1 MKLEE
6 KINSDLKQALKD
18 KKEGV
23 VSTLRMLKAAIE
35 SLSIERKRAELKD
48 EDVAKLVRTQIR
60 RRKESI
66 EQFTK
71 GKREDLAEKEKRE
84 LDILKVYMP
93 EELGEEEL
101 KKIAREAIAESGAA
115 SKSEMGKVMKVM
127 MGKVKGRADGKTVS
141 SIVSGLL
148 K

>member
-84 LDILKVYMP
+84 LFLLNLPVSLQILP
-93 EELGEEEL
+93 PLSLFLCQLGL
-101 KKIAREAIAESGAA
+101 KCFFPALFRVE
-115 SKSEMGKVMKVM
+115 
-127 MGKVKGRADGKTVS
+127 
-141 SIVSGLL
+141 
-148 K
+148 